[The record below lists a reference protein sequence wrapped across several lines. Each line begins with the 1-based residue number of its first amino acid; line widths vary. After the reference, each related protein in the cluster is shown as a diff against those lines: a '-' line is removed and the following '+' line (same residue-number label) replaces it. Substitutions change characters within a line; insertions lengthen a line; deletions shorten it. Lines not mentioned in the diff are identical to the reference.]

1 LPAALAT
8 LLLKG
13 ARLVT
18 ETGGAFWLPCFLAA
32 GGSQAAFLKS
42 GRFYF
47 AGLRFPTFAAGGA
60 RAPLVPAALRLRCL
74 GRSSFASG
82 FGDAAPQRR
91 SPSHR
96 NRGVVFTPLFPCS
109 GRLPGG
115 ISEK

>member
-1 LPAALAT
+1 MPQRPVAEPLRKVPIRRFYCLPLFELATFAALALPAALAT
-8 LLLKG
+8 LLRKD

-60 RAPLVPAALRLRCL
+60 GAPTLFATLRLLRFVSC
-74 GRSSFASG
+74 
-82 FGDAAPQRR
+82 
-91 SPSHR
+91 
-96 NRGVVFTPLFPCS
+96 
-109 GRLPGG
+109 
-115 ISEK
+115 